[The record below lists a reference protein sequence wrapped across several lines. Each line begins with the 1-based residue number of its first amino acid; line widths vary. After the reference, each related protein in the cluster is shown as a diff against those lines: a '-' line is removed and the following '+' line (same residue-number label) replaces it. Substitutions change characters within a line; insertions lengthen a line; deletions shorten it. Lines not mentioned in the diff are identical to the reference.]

1 MTTTTSRRP
10 VGRPPLCSPS
20 TAQAIADWHARGYSV
35 QQIADR
41 LSHAG
46 HRTPAG
52 GTDWTRQHV
61 WRLVRTVHVQKR
73 ARPAGSEM

>member
-20 TAQAIADWHARGYSV
+20 TAQAIADWHARGYSD

-41 LSHAG
+41 LNHAG
-46 HRTPAG
+46 VPTPSG

-61 WRLVRTVHVQKR
+61 WRLLGTVHVRKY